1 MKGKSKKSKNQKAAQ
16 ESNAATA
23 SSEATTTEEYAPVDG
38 SWIAEL
44 DDAKDELKGVLKMPG
59 GVDKHRVLRKL
70 DPSWAAPVPLSDFRS
85 FLVFP
90 SDMFQDMVTECLHH
104 LTFLT

>member
-16 ESNAATA
+16 ESNAAAA
-23 SSEATTTEEYAPVDG
+23 SSEATTIEQYAPVDG

-59 GVDKHRVLRKL
+59 GVDKNRGDALRAYLFLKGAGRVRLLQQQGSEQRWRRRQHPHRY
-70 DPSWAAPVPLSDFRS
+70 
-85 FLVFP
+85 
-90 SDMFQDMVTECLHH
+90 Q
-104 LTFLT
+104 

>member
-16 ESNAATA
+16 ESNAAAA
-23 SSEATTTEEYAPVDG
+23 SSEATTIEQYAPVDG

-59 GVDKHRVLRKL
+59 GVDKNRGDALRAYLFLKGAGRVRLLQQQGSEQRL
-70 DPSWAAPVPLSDFRS
+70 
-85 FLVFP
+85 
-90 SDMFQDMVTECLHH
+90 
-104 LTFLT
+104 